1 MNYLDELADAVNTD
15 TVHDAISGAIA
26 DYCELHDLDPEGFAY
41 SITVYPN
48 E

>member
-1 MNYLDELADAVNTD
+1 MNYLEDAVNTG

-41 SITVYPN
+41 SIEVYPN